1 MQLVVLLDIE
11 RRHPTIESHLGD
23 RVQYYFN
30 QNECIQYVRNQ
41 MENYERIDLF
51 LSSQHKNIIGNDLVL
66 FSNIFFHIYYPTT
79 NYISENGE
87 DSWMWIEKFEEDV
100 LWVEIGYAIYRHDW
114 RSYIRS
120 NSAENAFECLRG
132 TYGILQDE
140 VQARKFGIIA
150 VLIY

>member
-11 RRHPTIESHLGD
+11 RRHRTIESHLGY

-41 MENYERIDLF
+41 MKNYERIDLF
-51 LSSQHKNIIGNDLVL
+51 LPSQHKNIIGNDLVL

-87 DSWMWIEKFEEDV
+87 DPWMWIEKFEEDV
-100 LWVEIGYAIYRHDW
+100 LWVKIGYAIYRHDW

-120 NSAENAFECLRG
+120 NFAENAFERLRH
-132 TYGILQDE
+132 THGILHGE
-140 VQARKFGIIA
+140 VQAAQLGIQA
-150 VLIY
+150 AD